1 MTRLITIVLI
11 GFVLLLGY
19 LGNDVAIDAPSPAQ
33 TESISRV
40 NADAEA
46 SSTGI
51 DLQDL
56 EAIPVATLA
65 AKLDARV
72 AAKEAIQVVLNERQD
87 LAIGDELTIQGLR
100 IKITRV
106 PSKDPVVTSLFSM
119 SVVRRRDPDS
129 LEADLG
135 LTWVQHNRHFLD
147 PANKIIRQA
156 YYVAHKL
163 DL

>member
-19 LGNDVAIDAPSPAQ
+19 LGNDVAIDGPSPAQ

-40 NADAEA
+40 NADGEA

-72 AAKEAIQVVLNERQD
+72 AAKEAIQVVLNERED
-87 LAIGDELTIQGLR
+87 LTRGDELTIQGLR
-100 IKITRV
+100 FKITRV
-106 PSKDPVVTSLFSM
+106 PSKDPAVTGRY
-119 SVVRRRDPDS
+119 VIV
-129 LEADLG
+129 ADE
-135 LTWVQHNRHFLD
+135 RES
-147 PANKIIRQA
+147 P
-156 YYVAHKL
+156 
-163 DL
+163 